1 MLLTKRDMNQ
11 HPLADMDPFGALSLF
26 DELWPSSFLP
36 MGDRPYSPALDVME
50 TDTAYMVRVE
60 TPGME
65 KDDIKIEFEQNILTV
80 SGEKK
85 TEKEE
90 KSEKYHR
97 VERRYGSFCRSLRLT
112 EVDGEKITAVYKN
125 GVLEI
130 TVPKAEKAQPKK
142 ISIE

>member
-1 MLLTKRDMNQ
+1 MLLAKREKDH

-36 MGDRPYSPALDVME
+36 MGDRPYDPALDVME
-50 TDTAYMVRVE
+50 TDTAYTVRVE

-65 KDDIKIEFEQNILTV
+65 KGDIKVEFEKNILTV

-90 KSEKYHR
+90 KGEKYHR
-97 VERRYGSFCRSLRLT
+97 VERRYGFFCRSLRLT
-112 EVDGEKITAVYKN
+112 EVNGDNITAGYKN

-130 TVPKAEKAQPKK
+130 TVPKTEKAQPRK
-142 ISIE
+142 IVIE